1 MRQPFING
9 AREAVLELFGLRGTY
24 ALGGVVGET
33 SRRLTCRQVPVGE
46 RGSHGIVETE
56 GGAVSSAGVCAAVAV
71 SLLDGSAV
79 LDFTKPLS
87 IRFRGRRVTG
97 LGIVET
103 EGGAISSAGV
113 CAAAVCAGA
122 AVSLLVCCSN
132 LFGRLS
138 MRLSGLV
145 TFRGVTVGAASD
157 ARARPSHSLTVA
169 NWLAV
174 SVVPAASAAST
185 AFLRPAL

>member
-1 MRQPFING
+1 
-9 AREAVLELFGLRGTY
+9 GT
-24 ALGGVVGET
+24 
-33 SRRLTCRQVPVGE
+33 
-46 RGSHGIVETE
+46 VETE

-87 IRFRGRRVTG
+87 IRFTGRRVTG

-138 MRLSGLV
+138 MRLTGRLV
-145 TFRGVTVGAASD
+145 TPRGVTVGAASD

-174 SVVPAASAAST
+174 SVVPAARAAST